1 MTYTF
6 IINGRL
12 SNLNDYL
19 KAERIMIRGRNG
31 KITTKGNTLKHDTQ
45 DKIIIPQIRRDL
57 KSLRIRNKAV
67 RLNYTFYEPNKGRDL
82 DNIAA
87 FAMKVIQD
95 SLVLC
100 GVLENDGWKQIAGFT
115 CDFNVD
121 ANNPRIVVEI
131 VEE

>member
-6 IINGRL
+6 IINGQL

-19 KAERIMIRGRNG
+19 KAERVMIRGRNG
-31 KITTKGNTLKHDTQ
+31 KITTKGNNLKHDTQ

-67 RLNYTFYEPNKGRDL
+67 RLNYTFYEPNKKRDL

-121 ANNPRIVVEI
+121 AKNPRIVVEI